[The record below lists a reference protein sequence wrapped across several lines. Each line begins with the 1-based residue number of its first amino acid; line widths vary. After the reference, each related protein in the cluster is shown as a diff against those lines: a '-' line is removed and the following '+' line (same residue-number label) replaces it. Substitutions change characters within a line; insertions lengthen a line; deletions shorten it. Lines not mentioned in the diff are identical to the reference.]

1 MLASLIGFL
10 GGLGV
15 FLYGTHLLSNGLQ
28 KIGASKMRKYLS
40 AISNT
45 RLKGVLSGI
54 MVTFLLQSST
64 VTNILVVGLV
74 GGAVITLSQAFG
86 IVLGSAIGTTL
97 TVQVLTFD
105 VAKYAPILIFLGA
118 ISSIFVRKY
127 IWKSIGQILLSVGFV
142 FFGIGMITTSLL
154 PLGENEIIVH
164 ILVNLSGTPLL
175 FLIIGSVL
183 AALMHSSAA
192 VIIIGI
198 AFVTTDVLTLSSVL
212 SLVLGANLGA
222 TLPVIASSLAS
233 KIDGKKLALFY
244 FLFKGIGVMIAMC
257 LLSFIDS
264 WVEQFPGETERQ
276 IAHFHTLFNITIVI
290 LFFPFTPWIANLF
303 ERLFPQKK
311 PAPNFEVRLDE
322 LLLTVPE
329 EALLHCK
336 HEITRLAEMVETDM
350 IKRLKNYIN
359 GDGSFEDLHNSEQVI
374 DQSFIKI
381 QHYLLKLG
389 QQDLTNSQSVQ
400 EVKLLHILND
410 IEHIG
415 DMIIRFVM
423 KAEHVNKKQI
433 TLTGKDH
440 DKLIV
445 LLDYIEQSYHA
456 SLYAFKEDDSDKAAH
471 NIQSQSVINQYER
484 DIKFEHFNSMIQ
496 NKEHDPSISGV
507 YLDII
512 NQLLQVYHHSMNI
525 SRTVLGLI

>member
-1 MLASLIGFL
+1 MIASLIGFL
-10 GGLGV
+10 GGLGI

-45 RLKGVLSGI
+45 RLKGILSGI
-54 MVTFLLQSST
+54 IVTFVLQSST

-86 IVLGSAIGTTL
+86 IVLGSAIGTTI

-105 VAKYAPILIFLGA
+105 VAKYAPLPIFLGA
-118 ISSIFVRKY
+118 ISSIFIRSY

-142 FFGIGMITTSLL
+142 FFGIGMITTSLS
-154 PLGENEIIVH
+154 PLGENETIVH
-164 ILVNLSGTPLL
+164 ILVNLSATPLL
-175 FLIIGSVL
+175 LLGLGSVL

-192 VIIIGI
+192 VILISI
-198 AFVTTDVLTLSSVL
+198 ALVTTDVLTLSSIL
-212 SLVLGANLGA
+212 PLVLGANLGA

-233 KIDGKKLALFY
+233 KVEGKKLAFFY
-244 FLFKGIGVMIAMC
+244 FLFKGTGVVIAMC
-257 LLSFIDS
+257 FLLFIDS
-264 WVEQFPGETERQ
+264 WVEQLPGGSERQ
-276 IAHFHTLFNITIVI
+276 IAHFHTLFNVIIVI
-290 LFFPFTPWIANLF
+290 LFVPLTPWIAKLF
-303 ERLFPQKK
+303 ERIFPQEK
-311 PAPNFEVRLDE
+311 PALDFEVRLDE

-336 HEITRLAEMVETDM
+336 YEIARLAEMVETEM
-350 IKRLKNYIN
+350 IKQLKNYIN
-359 GDGSFEDLHNSEQVI
+359 GEDSFEDLHTSEQVI

-389 QQDLTNSQSVQ
+389 QQDLTNSQSVE

-415 DMIIRFVM
+415 DMIIHFVV
-423 KAEHVNKKQI
+423 KAEHVNKKQV

-445 LLDYIEQSYHA
+445 LLDYIEQSFHA
-456 SLYAFKEDDSDKAAH
+456 SLHAFKKDDSDKATR
-471 NIQSQSVINQYER
+471 NIQSQSAINQYER

-496 NKEHDPSISGV
+496 NKAHDPSISGV